1 MNNKIK
7 NYVEVLFSDIPRSK
21 KANELKEEL
30 LSNMSERFDDSIKD
44 GKTENQAYSLVIS
57 SLGNVDEMLAD
68 VMPGDEFIK
77 EANRFRKKFAK
88 NTAISVALYIIGAA
102 FFLSLGGIGLHLDKL
117 NTYGLVGLVG
127 FLLISSVATGNI
139 VYTNMS
145 IPLEYKDFNRKTKI
159 EFGIM
164 DSKHS
169 KLYDNIVTIY
179 WIIVT
184 VIYLIIS
191 FTTWLWGITWIIMA
205 AASVF
210 PIILKI
216 IFEKKYGDDQNV
228 AL

>member
-7 NYVEVLFSDIPRSK
+7 NYVEALFSDIPRSK

-30 LSNMSERFDDSIKD
+30 LSNMSERFDDYVKE
-44 GKTENQAYSLVIS
+44 GKTENQAYSLVIG
-57 SLGNVDEMLAD
+57 SLGDIDEMLAE
-68 VMPGDEFIK
+68 VMPSDEFVK
-77 EANRFRKKFAK
+77 EANAFRRHFAK
-88 NTAISVALYIIGAA
+88 NTAISVAMYIIGAA
-102 FFLSLGGIGLHLDKL
+102 FFLSLGGLGLYFNKL
-117 NTYGLVGLVG
+117 NTYGLVGLIG
-127 FLLISSVATGNI
+127 FLLISSLATGTI

-159 EFGIM
+159 EFQTI

-169 KLYDNIVTIY
+169 KLFDNIVTIY

-184 VIYLIIS
+184 VIYLFVS

-205 AASVF
+205 AASIF

-216 IFEKKYGDDQNV
+216 VFEKKYGND
-228 AL
+228 